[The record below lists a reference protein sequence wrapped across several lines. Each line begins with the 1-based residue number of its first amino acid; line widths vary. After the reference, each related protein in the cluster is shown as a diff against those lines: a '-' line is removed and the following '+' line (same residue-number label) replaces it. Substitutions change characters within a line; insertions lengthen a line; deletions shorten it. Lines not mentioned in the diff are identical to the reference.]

1 MTARPPKKSSFID
14 GLVSEEIRRII
25 TESVF
30 NGGTLSTAECVARVM
45 AVYPKCGF
53 AERDIADEVM
63 MAASAAGI
71 AVEMNWA
78 ANH

>member
-1 MTARPPKKSSFID
+1 MS
-14 GLVSEEIRRII
+14 LRRGSLPANCP
-25 TESVF
+25 ECLHVGAS
-30 NGGTLSTAECVARVM
+30 GSGRLHMSTAECVARVM